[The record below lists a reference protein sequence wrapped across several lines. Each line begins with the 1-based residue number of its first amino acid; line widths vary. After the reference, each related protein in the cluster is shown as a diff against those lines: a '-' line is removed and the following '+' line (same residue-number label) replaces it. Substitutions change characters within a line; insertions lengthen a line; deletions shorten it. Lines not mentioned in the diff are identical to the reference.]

1 MGMTRSMRR
10 KMQREAFNQLCRITL
25 PTTLPP
31 DKEPWWRRLL
41 EWLQAKFN
49 TY

>member
-31 DKEPWWRRLL
+31 DKEPWYLRLIGWIRKKL
-41 EWLQAKFN
+41 HV
-49 TY
+49 